1 MLRYLSIDGRIFF
14 WRTKDDQEV
23 DLLIENR
30 GELIAAVEIK
40 SSSVITPQYFSGLR
54 AFAEEHPTVPRYIVA
69 DVPESFQLQGLATVL
84 PWREYLGLLNKWL
97 RQ

>member
-1 MLRYLSIDGRIFF
+1 MMVLPSRN
-14 WRTKDDQEV
+14 
-23 DLLIENR
+23 LLVSDR